1 MLNPLLEE
9 LSKFEK
15 KYIYI
20 YIFTIATHESYAE
33 SLFSNS

>member
-15 KYIYI
+15 KIYI

>member
-20 YIFTIATHESYAE
+20 FTIATHAE